1 MGQGHTHNLI
11 KTVILESLKLFSREC
26 TFKTSGDVLEKTQGK
41 KSTSPILKVKI
52 G

>member
-26 TFKTSGDVLEKTQGK
+26 TFKTSGDVFGK
-41 KSTSPILKVKI
+41 DSGKEVHFSDPQS
-52 G
+52 